1 MKFLIDMNLSPLRV
15 FFLAE
20 KGFAA
25 VHWSTVGQPWAADSD
40 NLRIRRQTTGSFS
53 RTILDFGTLLAALRT
68 RRPSVIQVRTQDVL
82 PSAIGDIVLRAI
94 QTAKLNQT
102 SKPALS
108 LPWTPF
114 VTAFGCCPSERI
126 ADRPA
131 TPVLTDVSANCS
143 EPQADLWR
151 PAALG
156 AGSMY
161 EWRVIQTEGARSSSR
176 KPTSREIRYK
186 GGRMERPLAITP

>member
-53 RTILDFGTLLAALRT
+53 RTIWISVRYWLRYG

-131 TPVLTDVSANCS
+131 TPVLTDLSANCS
-143 EPQADLWR
+143 EPQADLWG
-151 PAALG
+151 PISATG
-156 AGSMY
+156 
-161 EWRVIQTEGARSSSR
+161 V
-176 KPTSREIRYK
+176 SREESVRAPAC
-186 GGRMERPLAITP
+186 GPRSGLDQCTSGA